1 MLDKA
6 SATMLI
12 LSPNM
17 LLLANSNTPPRPLR
31 PVRCGVSPHLPTT
44 PSPAQ
49 SWRTFSRNSFTMN
62 TSIFYPQN
70 TPFYPFCIQTLAA
83 THQCNPFLLIAFCK
97 TGGGTPHPWPSPV
110 VRSILWGSVLNPQP
124 SGTFNVLCFHCF
136 TSQFMGNYLL
146 SALFST
152 LSTII
157 HKGGGTPPLLFHTTI
172 LFSMTC
178 FKINTVKTPLL
189 CRFSLQNCHF
199 CGPLESRP
207 CAPLIP
213 GCVAAAHSEQVLGCS
228 LLAVKGCTHETVCGG
243 ATRHTLQPNG

>member
-1 MLDKA
+1 VLDKA

-17 LLLANSNTPPRPLR
+17 LLLANSNTPPRPLG

-146 SALFST
+146 SGFFST
-152 LSTII
+152 LSTIN
-157 HKGGGTPPLLFHTTI
+157 HKGGGTPSLFPYNNLIFNDLLQNQHRKNPTSMPLFIAKPPLLRPFGEQT
-172 LFSMTC
+172 
-178 FKINTVKTPLL
+178 L
-189 CRFSLQNCHF
+189 CSSYPRPRRYRPQRA
-199 CGPLESRP
+199 GPGL
-207 CAPLIP
+207 
-213 GCVAAAHSEQVLGCS
+213 
-228 LLAVKGCTHETVCGG
+228 LLACCERMH
-243 ATRHTLQPNG
+243 A